1 MHETPALGVNFD
13 LDSTFIGE
21 PPGMLAHN
29 AEPHLRWFR
38 TVIEL
43 DTASTL
49 RWWSLST
56 RNLFLYVRLLR
67 LTRQSS
73 HRPLYVF
80 DRHHGHFV
88 ARRGLV
94 APKYLSQW
102 VLRSGLIPFRR
113 LNY

>member
-13 LDSTFIGE
+13 LDSTFTGQ
-21 PPGMLAHN
+21 PPGMLAQN

-49 RWWSLST
+49 RWWSLTT
-56 RNLFLYVRLLR
+56 RSFFLYVHLLR
-67 LTRQSS
+67 LTRQPYY
-73 HRPLYVF
+73 RPLHVF
-80 DRHHGHFV
+80 DRHYGRFL

-94 APKYLSQW
+94 APKYFSPWL
-102 VLRSGLIPFRR
+102 L
-113 LNY
+113 